1 MTPLISGRLAVATS
15 RAEFKAPNTSG
26 GFFTSTCQAVFEAA
40 KPGGARPTVERV
52 VGVQTTPRT
61 TGATSRPEVTA
72 AFTVRTRNAALH
84 RALAAAAFAVSGAT
98 ATLLLAGKAL
108 HVALAVVGFWGR
120 GRFSAASGRGRFGE
134 SAAAS
139 PARLRADGG
148 SRGRSVV
155 AELVGLLRGDA
166 TPLRSR
172 WGAIPAAVRGV
183 IVARIARLRLLAPG
197 LGGQG
202 TAQAEGQRGRRSSP
216 ALAVAGLFVGRL
228 GYRLRASWA
237 HPGAQ
242 AALAFTQGHRARFA
256 RASGTS
262 SGVLTAGYML
272 RLRGGA
278 TPGTATGA
286 ATITAAVRSSGPL
299 LRATAAMFLRVDGSA
314 RRLRTR
320 YAV

>member
-15 RAEFKAPNTSG
+15 RAEFKGPNTSG
-26 GFFTSTCQAVFEAA
+26 GFFTS
-40 KPGGARPTVERV
+40 R
-52 VGVQTTPRT
+52 TP
-61 TGATSRPEVTA
+61 
-72 AFTVRTRNAALH
+72 
-84 RALAAAAFAVSGAT
+84 T
-98 ATLLLAGKAL
+98 ATLLLAAKAL
-108 HVALAVVGFWGR
+108 RVVLAVVGFWGR

-139 PARLRADGG
+139 PARLRADGC
-148 SRGRSVV
+148 SRGRSVA

-183 IVARIARLRLLAPG
+183 IVARIARLRLSAPA
-197 LGGQG
+197 LRGQG
-202 TAQAEGQRGRRSSP
+202 AAFVNGRRGRRSSVV
-216 ALAVAGLFVGRL
+216 LAGVGLFVGRL
-228 GYRLRASWA
+228 GHRLRASWA
-237 HPGAQ
+237 HPGVQ

-262 SGVLTAGYML
+262 SGVLAAGYML

-278 TPGTATGA
+278 TPGTATGV

-299 LRATAAMFLRVDGSA
+299 LRATAAMFLRVDGRA

-320 YAV
+320 YAI

>member
-26 GFFTSTCQAVFEAA
+26 
-40 KPGGARPTVERV
+40 
-52 VGVQTTPRT
+52 
-61 TGATSRPEVTA
+61 ATSRPGVT
-72 AFTVRTRNAALH
+72 AALH

-98 ATLLLAGKAL
+98 ATLLLVGKAL
-108 HVALAVVGFWGR
+108 HVALAVVGFRGR

-139 PARLRADGG
+139 PARLRADGC

-155 AELVGLLRGDA
+155 AGLVGLLRGDA

-183 IVARIARLRLLAPG
+183 IVARIARLRLLAPA
-197 LGGQG
+197 LRGQG
-202 TAQAEGQRGRRSSP
+202 AALIDGRRGRRSSP

-242 AALAFTQGHRARFA
+242 AALALAQGGRARFA
-256 RASGTS
+256 QASGGSFS
-262 SGVLTAGYML
+262 SLTAGPML
-272 RLRGGA
+272 RLREVEV
-278 TPGTATGA
+278 PGVAAGA
-286 ATITAAVRSSGPL
+286 ATIVAATRSSGPL
-299 LRATAAMFLRVDGSA
+299 LRATTSTFLRVDGSA

-320 YAV
+320 YAI